1 MLKCIK
7 KIGRKTS
14 NSFYLNL
21 KQRRVWETF
30 RASSSYAQVCSSFLI
45 ICAWHCLCSDSLCIM
60 SLLPQNTL
68 YETLDSL
75 ERTGD
80 PESLGLLL
88 DEQGNILDWRCNVWK
103 SKWGHW
109 RRYDWST
116 PLSSSR
122 PVVTRILLRADLRFV
137 GRKRFLGVN
146 THTQKQKRPLDVHK
160 HRPLSKW

>member
-1 MLKCIK
+1 
-7 KIGRKTS
+7 
-14 NSFYLNL
+14 
-21 KQRRVWETF
+21 
-30 RASSSYAQVCSSFLI
+30 
-45 ICAWHCLCSDSLCIM
+45 
-60 SLLPQNTL
+60 
-68 YETLDSL
+68 LDSL